1 MQYFKLLY
9 KYNWMTSR
17 GGKFVLHNH
26 PPSSSPLSPTSPSLS
41 PTSSTAQKFTI
52 SYILSIP
59 NLLRTLSVSVPPPP
73 PVRAHL
79 ACEQAHSWVTRAS
92 DKERSDP
99 AGRSLT
105 RLCSQATPRQITLC
119 RYCAKKLFPP
129 AKYNSTA
136 YWKGVELSVKRRQ
149 SSLSLPRFRLL
160 LIVGCHR

>member
-26 PPSSSPLSPTSPSLS
+26 PPSSPPLSPTSPSLS

-52 SYILSIP
+52 SYILRIP
-59 NLLRTLSVSVPPPP
+59 NLLRTLSVSVPP